1 VSAIR
6 VRLGMDSVSR
16 GQSRT
21 DVLRDKLR
29 GGIRKYLTVGLL
41 VLPGMLVFVLFV
53 LVPVVRAAQYS
64 LYDWKGFGP
73 LTNYVGLH
81 NYDRLYHQRIFRS
94 AVSHSFLIATL
105 SVTIQLPIALIL
117 ALMVGR
123 GTLRGRS
130 IFRAFLFVPYV
141 FSEVITAIIWS
152 YVLHPSPEGLANLV
166 FAKIIPGFKP
176 QTWLA
181 APGQNIVMYSV
192 FAVLTWKFFG
202 FHMIIYMAGLQGV
215 SQELEDAA
223 RVDGASEPRVL
234 RHVTLPLLAPT
245 IQLTVFLSVLG
256 SFQQFAVVWILT
268 REGSPAN
275 SNHIISTYLY
285 KFGIKTF
292 YLGYG
297 SAIAITLFLM
307 TLLFSLGY
315 QYFIVRQNRGR

>member
-1 VSAIR
+1 MSAIR
-6 VRLGMDSVSR
+6 LRSGTRSLSR

-21 DVLRDKLR
+21 DELRDKLR
-29 GGIRKYLTVGLL
+29 VGISKYLTVGLL

-53 LVPVVRAAQYS
+53 LIPVVRAAQYS
-64 LYDWKGFGP
+64 LYEWRGFGP
-73 LTNYVGLH
+73 LTHYVGLD
-81 NYDRLYHQRIFRS
+81 NYDRLYHQKIFRS
-94 AVSHSFLIATL
+94 TVGHSFLLAGL
-105 SVTIQLPIALIL
+105 SLTIQLPIALML

-123 GTLRGRS
+123 GTLHGKR
-130 IFRAFLFVPYV
+130 IFRTFLFVPYV

-152 YVLHPSPEGLANLV
+152 YVLHPSPSGLANMV

-192 FAVLTWKFFG
+192 FAVLTWKYFG

-223 RVDGASEPRVL
+223 RVDGAGELRVL
-234 RHVTLPLLAPT
+234 RHITLPLLAPT

-268 REGSPAN
+268 NGGSPAN

-297 SAIAITLFLM
+297 SAVAITLFLM
-307 TLLFSLGY
+307 TLVFSLGY
-315 QYFIVRQNRGR
+315 QYFIVRQSRSR